1 MRSIVLLLLI
11 MLVSLSACQNNP
23 AQPELAAPEIAK
35 QTAEKLKSVNT
46 VHLAMTV
53 DGGTMGVA
61 GMNVRSL
68 EGDLAQPDKMHLKA
82 KIVALGSVLDG
93 ELITIGEQ
101 AWITNPLTK
110 KWQKAPNVIA
120 FTPLDANKGIGTLIG
135 NAKDLQKLADDNI
148 GGTAVYHLSGTI
160 DGKDLGNLLGSNIES
175 KQIPAEIW
183 IGKAGLLPRQIKIT
197 GSLLPNEPQNLVR
210 TIALS
215 NYNAPVTIEA
225 PQP

>member
-1 MRSIVLLLLI
+1 MRPIVLLLLI
-11 MLVSLSACQNNP
+11 LLVSLSACQNNP
-23 AQPELAAPEIAK
+23 TQAELSAPEIAK
-35 QTAEKLKSVNT
+35 QTAEKLKSVST
-46 VHLAMTV
+46 VHLTMSV
-53 DGGTMGVA
+53 EGGTMNIA

-68 EGDLAQPDKMHLKA
+68 EGDLAQPDKVHLHA

-93 ELITIGEQ
+93 ELITIGDQ

-120 FTPLDANKGIGTLIG
+120 FAPLDPNKGIGTLIG

-148 GGTAVYHLSGTI
+148 GGTAVYHLSGTL
-160 DGKDLGNLLGSNIES
+160 DGKDLGSLLGTNIES

-183 IGKAGLLPRQIKIT
+183 IGKSDLLPRQIKIT
-197 GSLLPNEPQNLVR
+197 GSLMPNEPQNLVR
-210 TIALS
+210 TITLS
-215 NYNAPVTIEA
+215 NYNATVDIKP